1 MKKISFFALAIAGM
15 LFTGCSDNDLATG
28 PGQEEGLSEGYMSLN
43 INLPTAPS
51 SSMLRAAND
60 DFADGENYEYN
71 VKDCAVLLFQGD
83 NESGATLFSVQ
94 TVVQP
99 DGTSSAGDVHN
110 VTTTYKPVLKIK
122 GYDTTKNL
130 YALAV
135 LNYKN
140 VLTIDVENDQAKIGT
155 KNITSLSDIRTA
167 ETDANLTTRN
177 GSQDYFFMTNAVL
190 SEAQGGDVT
199 TAPVSDKIFQLAQL
213 CKDGANI
220 YETEA
225 EAIANPAGEIF
236 VERAVAKATL
246 KLSQTLE
253 NNKVVGTGDN
263 ALAISEVTWT
273 IDNTEPTTY
282 VARNPGDLSY
292 IGYKSGGRDNYR
304 FVGGLSTKYLKTGG
318 TDGTNANVD
327 NDYYRTY
334 WCVDPQY
341 TGERTTEMIGA
352 TDGVKTA
359 ANGTAALYCH
369 ENTFDVANQTY
380 KNTTRAIIKVQLS
393 ETAEFYTINGGDK
406 DSKENAEAAIEDY
419 IFNKNAVLKAF
430 KDQLNKNKSY
440 EVTTSSLTI
449 AYARNT
455 ETGQYE
461 ISELK
466 VAGTLDEGDDKTFKT
481 GAAATINTALSSAKE
496 EINNE
501 IIVRVYTGGV
511 MYYVARFKHFAGE
524 NATDQNDLAPWKS
537 GESWETAP
545 TTSDAYHVTADATKA
560 AQNYLG
566 RYGMVRNN
574 WYEVEIT
581 GFNKLGYPADPSG
594 KVDNPFF
601 DEPDT
606 TDDSFEEVISTK
618 IHVLSWAKR
627 TQSWGF

>member
-1 MKKISFFALAIAGM
+1 MKKLSFFALTVAGL
-15 LFTGCSDNDLATG
+15 LFAACSDNDVAAG
-28 PGQEEGLSEGYMSLN
+28 PGQQEDLSEGYMSLN

-60 DFADGENYEYN
+60 DFADGTANEYN
-71 VKDCAVLLFQGD
+71 VKDCAVLLFQGA
-83 NESGATLFSVQ
+83 NEGAATLFSVQ

-99 DGTSSAGDVHN
+99 DGIPSEGDVHN

-122 GYDTTKNL
+122 GYDATKNL

-155 KNITSLSDIRTA
+155 KPITSLSDICTA

-190 SEAQGGDVT
+190 SEAQGGEVA
-199 TAPVSDKIFQLAQL
+199 TAPASDKIFQLAQL
-213 CKDGANI
+213 CKDGNFI

-246 KLSQTLE
+246 KLSTQLAA
-253 NNKVVGTGDN
+253 NKKIGTGEG
-263 ALAISEVTWT
+263 ALEFTDVTWT

-292 IGYKSGGRDNYR
+292 IGYKSGGRNNYR
-304 FVGGLSTKYLKTGG
+304 FVGGLSTKYLKK
-318 TDGTNANVD
+318 DGTVGENANVD

-341 TGERTTEMIGA
+341 NAKATGMIGA

-359 ANGTAALYCH
+359 ADGTTALYCH

-380 KNTTRAIIKVQLS
+380 INTTRAIIKVQLS
-393 ETAEFYTINGGDK
+393 DKAEFYTINGGDK
-406 DSKENAEAAIEDY
+406 DTKDNAEAAIEDY

-440 EVTTSSLTI
+440 EVTKSSLTI
-449 AYARNT
+449 EYARNT

-461 ISELK
+461 ISKLE
-466 VAGTLDEGDDKTFKT
+466 VAGTLDEGEDKTFKA
-481 GAAATINTALSSAKE
+481 GAAAAINTALSSAKE